1 MQFKSLVFGVV
12 GVMGVL
18 LVSGA
23 EAQRRHLTIYNS
35 DLYDAVL
42 AGNAAVTRLLE
53 KGTDVD
59 ATDRHGMTLLH
70 YAAAENKSHL
80 LRLLLE
86 EGATRDQ
93 PGRKKRT
100 PLHYA
105 VQYYTDHSNNTYQPG
120 TKSALRTL
128 LNHKADVA
136 AQDANGWTPLYI
148 AVEGEDNAVVR
159 LLLKHAVQHEMDID
173 VQENSD
179 GYTPLHEAALGD
191 SKAIVKLL
199 LEAGADTEV
208 ADDTLGATPL
218 HYAAQHFPDCVRLF
232 ITHEADV
239 NAATDSGAT
248 PLDKAVH
255 AGNAKAARLLKK
267 AGAHHSAGFDPNP
280 ED

>member
-1 MQFKSLVFGVV
+1 MQFKRLVFGVV

-18 LVSGA
+18 LVAGA
-23 EAQRRHLTIYNS
+23 AAQKRHLTIYNS

-42 AGNAAVTRLLE
+42 AGNAAVTRLLK

-59 ATDRHGMTLLH
+59 ATDRYGMTLLH

-128 LNHKADVA
+128 LNHKANVA
-136 AQDANGWTPLYI
+136 APDDSGWTPLYI
-148 AVEGEDNAVVR
+148 AVEEEDTAVVR
-159 LLLKHAVQHEMDID
+159 LLLKHAVQNDMDID
-173 VQENSD
+173 VQED
-179 GYTPLHEAALGD
+179 TFGYTSLHEAVQGD
-191 SKAIVKLL
+191 SRTIVKML

-208 ADDTLGATPL
+208 TDDVIGATPL

-232 ITHEADV
+232 IKHEADV
-239 NAATDSGAT
+239 NAQTDSGET
-248 PLDKAVH
+248 PLDKAVR
-255 AGNAKAARLLKK
+255 AGHTKAARLLKK
-267 AGAHHSAGFDPNP
+267 AGARHSAGFDPTP